1 MASFAEEKR
10 LRAHLELIAEGGT
23 YAGYFSQGTNAD
35 GDASAYYITN
45 DSDITAAEA
54 LLDAKIAELSDVG
67 GENAGG
73 EGPSEFTGYTAI
85 HYDNS
90 ISDYCIWSVLLI
102 LTSWIGKKLSGVDIG
117 TCRFGNAFCH
127 YYSYS
132 YPCWF

>member
-90 ISDYCIWSVLLI
+90 ISDA
-102 LTSWIGKKLSGVDIG
+102 GVD
-117 TCRFGNAFCH
+117 
-127 YYSYS
+127 Y
-132 YPCWF
+132 